1 MMMKSESEEQVYWWP
16 NDIAINHQLQVIFS
30 APRDVLNGHSSSVL
44 LQFLQ

>member
-30 APRDVLNGHSSSVL
+30 APRDALNDHSSFFS